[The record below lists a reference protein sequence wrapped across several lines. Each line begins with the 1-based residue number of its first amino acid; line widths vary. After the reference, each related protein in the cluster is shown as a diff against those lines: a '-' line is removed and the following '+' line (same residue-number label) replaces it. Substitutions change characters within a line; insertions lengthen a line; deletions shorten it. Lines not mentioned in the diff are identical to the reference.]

1 MLGLAA
7 VLTASWVVYA
17 TIKDRHDKVVAAAG
31 ARQRFEALRPIMV
44 TRLHQ
49 LQPIELGA
57 VWMTHAGVICGLVNG
72 ENSFGG
78 MLGMTPFYARGS
90 QVTFGPDV
98 TSAEFGQGWVDCGRD
113 MWIPILPGSTQEG
126 FCATQAGARR
136 CHWTDRKR
144 PLNAD

>member
-7 VLTASWVVYA
+7 VLTAGWVVYA
-17 TIKDRHDKVVAAAG
+17 TVKDRHDKAAETIG
-31 ARQRFEALRPIMV
+31 ANQRFEALRPII
-44 TRLHQ
+44 TARLHQ
-49 LQPIELGA
+49 AQPIELGA

-78 MLGMTPFYARGS
+78 MLGMTPFYAHGTS
-90 QVTFGPDV
+90 VTFSPDV
-98 TSAEFGQGWVDCGRD
+98 TSADFGQGWVDCGRD
-113 MWIPILPGSTQEG
+113 MWIPLLAGSTQEG
-126 FCATQAGARR
+126 FCATRLGAQR